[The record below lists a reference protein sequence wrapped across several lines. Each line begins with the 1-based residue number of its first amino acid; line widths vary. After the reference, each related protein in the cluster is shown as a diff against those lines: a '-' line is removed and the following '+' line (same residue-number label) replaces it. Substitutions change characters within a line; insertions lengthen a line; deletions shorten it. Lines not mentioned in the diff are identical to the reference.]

1 MNTTYFEKG
10 TPKWSYNDI
19 VAELEKFIP
28 IFEKRPIK
36 NNKGGMQF
44 ANMFYFF
51 FILNSKKPSLVIESG
66 VFKGQSTWLIE
77 KTLPDCDILS
87 IDIDLNQREYF
98 SKKAKYSNTDFKFQD
113 FSNIPS
119 DTLVFFD
126 DHINHMERIIEAKFF
141 NIKNII
147 FEDNYSS
154 GEGDF
159 QTIKQIYNNYTFNHR
174 PGFLSLLKTS
184 FNFNKLIFNKFFQKN
199 YYVKEDLDKISKRI
213 RDGSKKIN
221 FKNLEKNISYYYE
234 FPHLFSEKNIN
245 FEKEPILKE
254 IPSNIKVNAEELEVN
269 NFFTYLE
276 IY

>member
-1 MNTTYFEKG
+1 MKTSYFEKG
-10 TPKWSYNDI
+10 KARWNYNDI
-19 VAELEKFIP
+19 LAELDNFIP
-28 IFEKRPIK
+28 IFEQRPIK

-51 FILNSKKPSLVIESG
+51 FILKNKKPSLVIESG

-77 KTLPDCDILS
+77 QALPDCEIIS

-98 SKKAKYSNTDFKFQD
+98 SRKAKYSNADFKFQD

-126 DHINHMERIIEAKFF
+126 DHINHMERIMEAKFF

-154 GEGDF
+154 NEGDF
-159 QTIKQIYNNYTFNHR
+159 QTIKQIYKNYSFNHS

-184 FNFNKLIFNKFFQKN
+184 FHFNILVLNKILKKN
-199 YYVKEDLDKISKRI
+199 YYAKENIDKISKRI
-213 RDGSKKIN
+213 RDGSKKVN
-221 FKNLEKNISYYYE
+221 FKDLEKNISFYYE

-254 IPSNIKVNAEELEVN
+254 IPSNIKFNAEELEVN